1 MRVLFVEDDPFTR
14 SIIGDGLT
22 EAGFETQTARTVSD
36 ALEAVVSFDP
46 HVVVTDLDLG
56 PVGTPSGAD
65 LLARLAEQR
74 PWVGGIVLS
83 IHRDVRLAL
92 GDNHGLPPGV
102 RHIVKSD
109 VQSMDQLVEAIR
121 NCLESEPISRKAR
134 SGPEPDYFVVSK
146 SQAGV
151 LRLMAEGLSNEAI
164 ARHRGIALRSA
175 ESLIQRTFQSLGLT
189 DQPDINPRVVAVRMW
204 QAGLIGTKDSG
215 RPDIGDQAES

>member
-22 EAGFETQTARTVSD
+22 EAGFTTQTAKTVSD
-36 ALEAVVSFDP
+36 ALEAVASFDP

-65 LLARLAEQR
+65 LLARVAEQR
-74 PWVGGIVLS
+74 PWVGAIVLS

-92 GDNHGLPPGV
+92 GDEHGLPSGV

-109 VQSMDQLVEAIR
+109 VQSMEELVEAIR
-121 NCLESEPISRKAR
+121 SCIESEPFSHEGDDR
-134 SGPEPDYFVVSK
+134 PEAEYCIVSK
-146 SQAGV
+146 SQAAV

-164 ARHRGIALRSA
+164 ARHRGITLRSA

-189 DQPDINPRVVAVRMW
+189 DQSDINPRVVAVRMW
-204 QAGLIGTKDSG
+204 QAGLVATKDAG
-215 RPDIGDQAES
+215 RSDLGDQSDS

>member
-22 EAGFETQTARTVSD
+22 EAGSTTHTAKTVSD
-36 ALEAVVSFDP
+36 ALEAVASFDP

-65 LLARLAEQR
+65 LLARVAEQR
-74 PWVGGIVLS
+74 PWVGAIVLS

-92 GDNHGLPPGV
+92 GDAHGLPAGV

-109 VQSMDQLVEAIR
+109 VQSIDELVEAIR
-121 NCLESEPISRKAR
+121 NCIESEPTHREGTER
-134 SGPEPDYFVVSK
+134 PEAEYRVVSK
-146 SQAGV
+146 SQAAV

-164 ARHRGIALRSA
+164 ARHRGITLRSA

-204 QAGLIGTKDSG
+204 QAGMVGTKDTERS
-215 RPDIGDQAES
+215 DLGDQSDS

>member
-22 EAGFETQTARTVSD
+22 DAGFETRTARTVSD
-36 ALEAVVSFDP
+36 ALEAVATFDP

-92 GDNHGLPPGV
+92 GESHGLPPGV

-121 NCLESEPISRKAR
+121 NCLEPVSTSQGREDEGGA
-134 SGPEPDYFVVSK
+134 GYFVVSK
-146 SQAGV
+146 SQAAV

-189 DQPDINPRVVAVRMW
+189 DRPDINPRVVAVRMW
-204 QAGLIGTKDSG
+204 QAGLIGTKESG
-215 RPDIGDQAES
+215 KPDTSDRAES

>member
-1 MRVLFVEDDPFTR
+1 
-14 SIIGDGLT
+14 
-22 EAGFETQTARTVSD
+22 
-36 ALEAVVSFDP
+36 
-46 HVVVTDLDLG
+46 
-56 PVGTPSGAD
+56 
-65 LLARLAEQR
+65 
-74 PWVGGIVLS
+74 
-83 IHRDVRLAL
+83 
-92 GDNHGLPPGV
+92 
-102 RHIVKSD
+102 
-109 VQSMDQLVEAIR
+109 MDQLVEAIR

-134 SGPEPDYFVVSK
+134 IGPEPDYFVVSK

-215 RPDIGDQAES
+215 RPDISDQAES

>member
-14 SIIGDGLT
+14 SIISDGLT
-22 EAGFETQTARTVSD
+22 DAGFTMLTAQTVSD
-36 ALEAVVSFDP
+36 ALEAVASFDP

-65 LLARLAEQR
+65 LLARVAEQR
-74 PWVGGIVLS
+74 PWVGAIVLS

-92 GDNHGLPPGV
+92 GDDHGLPAGV

-109 VQSMDQLVEAIR
+109 VQSIEELVDAIR
-121 NCLESEPISRKAR
+121 NCLESEPISREGQNR
-134 SGPEPDYFVVSK
+134 PEAEYRIVSK
-146 SQAGV
+146 SQAAV

-164 ARHRGIALRSA
+164 ARHRGISLRSA
-175 ESLIQRTFQSLGLT
+175 ESLIRRTFQSLGLA

-204 QAGLIGTKDSG
+204 QAGLIGTKDTG
-215 RPDIGDQAES
+215 R